1 VDNARDL
8 DITWVQIMRNIVTAL
23 TLGLLLALAGAA
35 GAADKDF
42 PGIRKLMSDE
52 EFSAAGLDALS
63 PAELE
68 ALDAWLVRYTVGE
81 ADAVR
86 ASSEEVKQAE
96 KDIEVVSRLSADF
109 RGWDGDTLFRLE
121 NGQVWKQ
128 RLRGRY
134 AYTGPPAPEVR
145 ITRNFLGFFKMTV
158 VETGSGIGVSRVR

>member
-1 VDNARDL
+1 
-8 DITWVQIMRNIVTAL
+8 MRQML
-23 TLGLLLALAGAA
+23 TSLSLGLLLALAAGA

-68 ALDAWLVRYTVGE
+68 ALDAWLVRYTAGE

-86 ASSEEVKQAE
+86 AASEEVKKAE
-96 KDIEVVSRLSADF
+96 KEIEVVSRLSADF
-109 RGWDGDTLFRLE
+109 RGWDGDTIFRLE

-145 ITRNFLGFFKMTV
+145 ISKNFLGFFKMTV
-158 VETGSGIGVSRVR
+158 VDTGSSVGVSRVR